1 MEAEPA
7 LIRLLHYSVV
17 VIEGVGAVI
26 IIVAAVLAVVEMG
39 KALLG
44 RAPTEALDSLRLH
57 LARRLVLALEF
68 LIAADILASLHTPDL
83 QEVVLLAVIIIVRT
97 VMSLSIAYE
106 IRHAGGKS

>member
-1 MEAEPA
+1 MESEPV
-7 LIRLLHYSVV
+7 LIRVLHYSVV
-17 VIEGVGAVI
+17 AIEGIGAVI
-26 IIVAAVLAVVEMG
+26 IIIAVGLALAEMG
-39 KALLG
+39 KAVFRG
-44 RAPTEALDSLRLH
+44 AQREGIDALRLH

-83 QEVVLLAVIIIVRT
+83 QEVLLLAVIILVRT